1 MISRKKTVVSPS
13 DPPKIIHDTYV
24 QYNSTRN
31 LDRSPLQKDK
41 IARQKSWSWLIT
53 VMGEKWRR
61 AKEAKTSFAKRRETR
76 GVVWSMMS
84 ERSGK
89 DARYR
94 RVHVRWYSA
103 IKPPPSSLFPSS
115 RGRQKTSDGTKFNMY
130 IFIHIYVHK
139 SNSISKIF
147 TNFTFE

>member
-1 MISRKKTVVSPS
+1 
-13 DPPKIIHDTYV
+13 
-24 QYNSTRN
+24 
-31 LDRSPLQKDK
+31 
-41 IARQKSWSWLIT
+41 
-53 VMGEKWRR
+53 
-61 AKEAKTSFAKRRETR
+61 
-76 GVVWSMMS
+76 MMS

-130 IFIHIYVHK
+130 IFIYTYMYINQIPFPRF
-139 SNSISKIF
+139 SPILLSSSKINDNDPF
-147 TNFTFE
+147 VSF